1 MKHSLKKVDY
11 PLLICVILLTF
22 FGLLMIYD
30 ASSFISARDFHGDK
44 YHYLVSQAIWM
55 VIGFLGMGFFSVFN
69 YKKLYTLAVPL
80 LLIAIGLLLAVM
92 IPGLGVKALGAYRW
106 INFRFFILQPAEL
119 VKLILAIYL
128 SAWFSSKEKGR
139 FPAFVLLMS
148 FVLGLVMFERDM
160 GTAIIVLLEALVIY
174 FLSGGYMLYILG
186 SAPVLGFLGW
196 LFIKLEPF
204 RAARLTSFFAV
215 NDSIDKTSYHVRQIL
230 IALGSGGL
238 LGVGIGNSLQKFAY
252 LPENTTDSIFAIIA
266 EELGFLGAI
275 VLIVFLLFVV
285 WRGFVIAVATKDP
298 FGRLLAGGLTA
309 FLGLQMIINLG
320 AQTALF
326 PLTGVPL
333 PFISYGGSALV
344 VDLCSIGILL
354 HIGRQN
360 KV

>member
-1 MKHSLKKVDY
+1 MKHVLKKLDY
-11 PLLICVILLTF
+11 PLLLSVIGLSL

-44 YHYLVSQAIWM
+44 YHYVISQALWM
-55 VIGFLGMGFFSVFN
+55 IIGFVGLGFFSLFN
-69 YKKLYTLAVPL
+69 YKKLYTIAIPL
-80 LLIAIGLLLAVM
+80 LLGAIGLLLSVM
-92 IPGLGVKALGAYRW
+92 IPGIGVKALGAYRW
-106 INFRFFILQPAEL
+106 INLGFFILQPAEL

-160 GTAIIVLLEALVIY
+160 GTAIIVLAEALVIY
-174 FLSGGYMLYILG
+174 FLSGGNMMYLYL
-186 SAPVLGFLGW
+186 SAPVLGFIGW
-196 LFIKLEPF
+196 LFITLEPF

-230 IALGSGGL
+230 IALGLGGFF
-238 LGVGIGNSLQKFAY
+238 GVGLGNSLQKFAY

-266 EELGFLGAI
+266 EELGFLGGMILLA
-275 VLIVFLLFVV
+275 VFLFVI
-285 WRGFVIAVATKDP
+285 WRGFVIAVQTKDP
-298 FGRLLAGGLTA
+298 FGRLLAGGITS
-309 FLGLQMIINLG
+309 FLALQMVINLG

-360 KV
+360 NI